1 MKVWT
6 TPSHDDSTSLPFL
19 ERFRGQVCD
28 KQMNHVLLKRGEG
41 HPTIGTICYI
51 SSMERGNKATTNSY
65 YSLKAKAGILEAKFD
80 QGNSFASA
88 KIPANFHVHSKGLS
102 SSAFLESQPRLQ
114 HLLQGEQPP
123 ASYPIASIVNG
134 MNFVLIELASLSQ
147 LSQVSCATKS
157 ISFGLEN
164 LDQGWNR
171 NILGAYFFVVVGHE
185 NGVTKVRA
193 RMIESEIGEDPA
205 TGSAASDLSCYLISK
220 EAQPNLVRRFEIEQ
234 GVEMGRRSV
243 IRVRVELDNSAA
255 IKQVDLSGQAV
266 QIQKGQ
272 IFV

>member
-1 MKVWT
+1 MGRYV
-6 TPSHDDSTSLPFL
+6 F
-19 ERFRGQVCD
+19 VVAAVAAAN
-28 KQMNHVLLKRGEG
+28 MNHVLLNGGKG

-51 SSMERGNKATTNSY
+51 SSMERGDEATNSY
-65 YSLKAKAGILEAKFD
+65 FLQAKAGILEAKFD
-80 QGNSFASA
+80 QDNSFASA

-114 HLLQGEQPP
+114 HLLQGEQP

-134 MNFVLIELASLSQ
+134 MNFVLIELATLSQ

-157 ISFGLEN
+157 ISFGLDN
-164 LDQGWNR
+164 LDPGWNR
-171 NILGAYFFVVVGHE
+171 DLLGAYFFVVVAEE

-205 TGSAASDLSCYLISK
+205 TGSAAGDLSCYLISK
-220 EAQPNLVRRFEIEQ
+220 EAKAKENLVRLFEIEQ

-243 IRVRVELDNSAA
+243 IRVRVELDNSAG

-272 IFV
+272 ILA